1 MTQSGG
7 RLGLTS
13 WTLITISAALLA
25 VQAGVAATQ
34 GTRDRAHERIAANVA
49 EKFAWALSVGV
60 PSAYELLADQART
73 RMPPQDFIAAL
84 SKAFPDGPPEK
95 LEATHVAAVGA
106 GVVDVFLAGRSASDR
121 GYLRVRLAGSAAR
134 GFRVQD
140 FTRMTAA
147 LPASARAA
155 PSDTGPFTWYYPVAR
170 DSQIAFVPISADV
183 SVVTALADAFT
194 TGLRLDTRVQAVFTP
209 SPAARNRERG
219 QLIAEVLAREL
230 QPRCRRGM
238 TGTPFVIGVTGED
251 MYLQTNPRW
260 RFAFSYRSPPCVA
273 VMSYARMEIGGSP
286 ELRAARLRKMT
297 AKNLGVLVYGLP
309 RSRDPRSLMFDEI
322 LGLEDLDFMEENF
335 NRAGM
340 APDDRK

>member
-106 GVVDVFLAGRSASDR
+106 GVVDVFLTGGSASDR

-140 FTRMTAA
+140 FTRMT
-147 LPASARAA
+147 
-155 PSDTGPFTWYYPVAR
+155 PSDSGPFTWYYPVAR
-170 DSQIAFVPISADV
+170 DSQIAFVPINADV

-194 TGLRLDTRVQAVFTP
+194 TRLRLDTRVQAVFTP

-230 QPRCRRGM
+230 QPRCRRNM
-238 TGTPFVIGVTGED
+238 TGTPVVIGVTGED
-251 MYLQTNPRW
+251 MYLQHNPRW

-273 VMSYARMEIGGSP
+273 VMSYARMQIDGSP